1 MRFKSGLLMLCCLL
15 IGGCKVT
22 LTNVSGVDLANE
34 SVSIQKPNS
43 SNSGTN
49 VGISSPPPV
58 STPVSPAPSTD
69 PKPTP
74 APSIPTY
81 DNVVD
86 GLLNTTNK
94 QGLEVHHMI
103 LPTGHK
109 KVGSA
114 MSKPTYIV
122 VHNTANTA
130 PAINEVKYLNSSSNT
145 SYTSFHFAV
154 DDVNVY
160 QALNMKYNGWHAGEN
175 TMNKKSIGIE
185 IAKSM
190 ISDTAIKN
198 KAIDNGAKLVAM
210 LMIEYNIPIENV
222 ITHQAVT
229 GKHCPHDIL
238 DRYGYDNFLNLVK
251 SYLK

>member
-1 MRFKSGLLMLCCLL
+1 MRFKARLLMLFCLL
-15 IGGCKVT
+15 ISSSFLISGCQTT
-22 LTNVSGVDLANE
+22 LINVLGLDTTQAST
-34 SVSIQKPNS
+34 Q
-43 SNSGTN
+43 SNT
-49 VGISSPPPV
+49 
-58 STPVSPAPSTD
+58 
-69 PKPTP
+69 
-74 APSIPTY
+74 TY

-86 GLLNTTNK
+86 GLLNTTNE
-94 QGLEVHHMI
+94 QGLEVHYMI
-103 LPTGHK
+103 LPTNHK
-109 KVGSA
+109 KVGYE

-130 PAINEVKYLNSSSNT
+130 PAVNEVTYLNRSSNT

-160 QALNMKYNGWHAGEN
+160 QAVNMKYNAWHAGEN
-175 TMNKKSIGIE
+175 TMNRKSIGIE

-190 ISDTAIKN
+190 ISDTTIKD
-198 KAIDNGAKLVAM
+198 KAINNGAKLVAM
-210 LMIEYNIPIENV
+210 LMIEYDIPIERV

-238 DRYGYDNFLNLVK
+238 DRYGYDKFLNLVR

>member
-1 MRFKSGLLMLCCLL
+1 MKFKIGLVMLCCLL
-15 IGGCKVT
+15 ISSCKVT
-22 LTNVSGVDLANE
+22 LTD
-34 SVSIQKPNS
+34 IPWQNS
-43 SNSGTN
+43 NA
-49 VGISSPPPV
+49 
-58 STPVSPAPSTD
+58 TPEQN
-69 PKPTP
+69 KY
-74 APSIPTY
+74 TY

-86 GLLNTTNK
+86 GLLNTENE
-94 QGLEVHHMI
+94 QGLEVHYML

-109 KVGSA
+109 KVGSE

-130 PAINEVKYLNSSSNT
+130 PAVNEVTYLNRSTNT

-160 QALNMKYNGWHAGEN
+160 QAVNMKYNAWHAGEN
-175 TMNKKSIGIE
+175 TMNRQSIGVE

-190 ISDTAIKN
+190 ISDTTIKD
-198 KAIDNGAKLVAM
+198 KAINNGAKLVAM
-210 LMIEYNIPIENV
+210 LMIEYDIPIERV

-238 DRYGYDNFLNLVK
+238 DRYGYDKFLNLVR

>member
-1 MRFKSGLLMLCCLL
+1 MRFKIGLLMSCCLL
-15 IGGCKVT
+15 ISGCKVT
-22 LTNVSGVDLANE
+22 LTTVSGSASGLASKQTTGQSE
-34 SVSIQKPNS
+34 
-43 SNSGTN
+43 T
-49 VGISSPPPV
+49 
-58 STPVSPAPSTD
+58 
-69 PKPTP
+69 
-74 APSIPTY
+74 TY

-86 GLLNTTNK
+86 GLLNTTNE

-103 LPTGHK
+103 LPTNHK
-109 KVGSA
+109 KVGYE

-160 QALNMKYNGWHAGEN
+160 QAVNMKYNAWHAGEN
-175 TMNKKSIGIE
+175 TMNKQSIGVE

-190 ISDTAIKN
+190 ITDTTIKD
-198 KAIDNGAKLVAM
+198 KAINNGAKLVAM
-210 LMIEYNIPIENV
+210 LMKEYNIPIERV
-222 ITHQAVT
+222 ITHQDVT

>member
-1 MRFKSGLLMLCCLL
+1 MRFKIGLLMSCCLL
-15 IGGCKVT
+15 ISGCKVT
-22 LTNVSGVDLANE
+22 LTTVSGSASGLASKQTTGQSE
-34 SVSIQKPNS
+34 
-43 SNSGTN
+43 T
-49 VGISSPPPV
+49 
-58 STPVSPAPSTD
+58 
-69 PKPTP
+69 
-74 APSIPTY
+74 TY

-86 GLLNTTNK
+86 GLLNTTNE

-103 LPTGHK
+103 LPTNHK
-109 KVGSA
+109 KVGYE

-160 QALNMKYNGWHAGEN
+160 QAVNMKYNAWHAGEQ
-175 TMNKKSIGIE
+175 TMNKQSIGIE

-190 ISDTAIKN
+190 ISDTQIKD
-198 KAIDNGAKLVAM
+198 KAINNGAKLVAM
-210 LMIEYNIPIENV
+210 LMKEYNIPIERV

-251 SYLK
+251 TYLR

>member
-1 MRFKSGLLMLCCLL
+1 MRFKIGLLMSCCLL
-15 IGGCKVT
+15 ISGCKVT
-22 LTNVSGVDLANE
+22 LTTVSGSASGLASKQATVQSE
-34 SVSIQKPNS
+34 
-43 SNSGTN
+43 T
-49 VGISSPPPV
+49 
-58 STPVSPAPSTD
+58 
-69 PKPTP
+69 
-74 APSIPTY
+74 TY

-86 GLLNTTNK
+86 GLLNTTNE

-103 LPTGHK
+103 LPTNHK
-109 KVGSA
+109 KVGYE

-160 QALNMKYNGWHAGEN
+160 QAVNMKYNAWHAGEN
-175 TMNKKSIGIE
+175 TMNKQSIGVE

-190 ISDTAIKN
+190 ITDTTIKD
-198 KAIDNGAKLVAM
+198 KAINNGAKLVAM
-210 LMIEYNIPIENV
+210 LMKEYNIPIERV
-222 ITHQAVT
+222 ITHQDVT

>member
-1 MRFKSGLLMLCCLL
+1 MRVKIGLLMLFCLL
-15 IGGCKVT
+15 ISGCNIT
-22 LTNVSGVDLANE
+22 LRTVSGPGLE
-34 SVSIQKPNS
+34 STGV
-43 SNSGTN
+43 
-49 VGISSPPPV
+49 VLE
-58 STPVSPAPSTD
+58 STPEET
-69 PKPTP
+69 K
-74 APSIPTY
+74 PTY

-86 GLLNTTNK
+86 GLLNTTNE

-103 LPTGHK
+103 LPTNHK
-109 KVGSA
+109 KVGYE

-154 DDVNVY
+154 DEVNVY
-160 QALNMKYNGWHAGEN
+160 QAVNMKYNAWHAGEN
-175 TMNKKSIGIE
+175 KMNKQSIGVE

-190 ISDTAIKN
+190 ISDTAIKD
-198 KAIDNGAKLVAM
+198 KAINNGAKLVAM
-210 LMIEYNIPIENV
+210 LMMEYDIPIEKV

-238 DRYGYDNFLNLVK
+238 DRYGYDNFLNLVR